1 MRQRGRKALARP
13 WLWLITLIGVIVPRR
28 LRADWR
34 QEWEAELRYRETLLA
49 QWDKLGWRAKLAL
62 LWHSLGAFADALWMQ
77 PKRMEDEMFQD
88 LRFGA
93 RMLLKSRAFT
103 IAAILSLAIGI
114 GANTALFSVVN
125 AVLWRPLPYPGAE
138 RLVRVGERGS
148 ALAEVFAALKQTE
161 HVFDGLAGWRERDF
175 MLTGRGG
182 PAHLNGQRITPELL
196 PLLGVSPP
204 VGRAFAAEE
213 FQPGYDQVALL
224 SHRLW
229 QSRFGAD
236 PQIIGQAVTLDQRS
250 YTVVGVT
257 PPRFEFFP
265 EADLL
270 TPLALT
276 AKDISNP
283 DYSLRVVARLKP
295 GLTLAQARQGLAGIA
310 RGLEEQR
317 NATIK
322 RLARQDPA
330 PEVGKFDEQRELRL
344 Q

>member
-1 MRQRGRKALARP
+1 
-13 WLWLITLIGVIVPRR
+13 
-28 LRADWR
+28 
-34 QEWEAELRYRETLLA
+34 
-49 QWDKLGWRAKLAL
+49 
-62 LWHSLGAFADALWMQ
+62 MQ

-88 LRFGA
+88 LRYGA
-93 RMLLKSRAFT
+93 RMLMNSPAFT
-103 IAAILSLAIGI
+103 LAAILSLAIGI

-161 HVFDGLAGWRERDF
+161 HVFDGVAGWRERNF

-182 PAHLNGQRITPELL
+182 PAHLKGPRITAELL
-196 PLLGVSPP
+196 PLLGVSPL

-213 FQPGYDQVALL
+213 FQPGHDQVALI

-229 QSRFGAD
+229 QSRFGGD
-236 PQIIGQAVTLDQRS
+236 PQIIGQAVTLDRLS

-257 PPRFEFFP
+257 PPRFDFFP

-295 GLTLAQARQGLAGIA
+295 GLTLAQARQGLAGMA
-310 RGLEEQR
+310 RRLEAQR
-317 NATIK
+317 DALMQ
-322 RLARQDPA
+322 RMAQQQGPQAEAHR
-330 PEVGKFDEQRELRL
+330 FDEQLELRL
-344 Q
+344 RPV